1 MINHY
6 CRDNACIVLYNLAK
20 LTIFCVPLLK
30 KYTKKMKR
38 LFLATL
44 IILTLASCHKR
55 AEYKKSAGK
64 IFGTYYAITYQ
75 SSEDLSMGM
84 KEVMDNVNNSLSTFN
99 KNSVISKINSN
110 EDVVLDSLFIN
121 MFTKAIEISEL
132 TEGAFDI
139 TVAPL
144 VNAWG
149 FGFKPNEEKQWLSA
163 AEVDSI
169 KQFVGYKKVWIEGE
183 KVVKSDPRVQL
194 DASAIAKGYGCDL
207 VAEYLRAM
215 GCENFMV
222 DIGGEL
228 VISGVN
234 PNGKKWRVGVSKPEN
249 TTDANVVEVLEIT
262 DCAVAT
268 SGNYRQFYYTEDGMV
283 GHTIDP
289 RTGRPAVNNIVSAT
303 IIAPTCMEADALATA
318 AMVVSDSTVIK
329 SWGRETYLQYK

>member
-1 MINHY
+1 
-6 CRDNACIVLYNLAK
+6 
-20 LTIFCVPLLK
+20 
-30 KYTKKMKR
+30 MKR
-38 LFLATL
+38 LILATL
-44 IILTLASCHKR
+44 IVFTLVSCNQR

-64 IFGTYYAITYQ
+64 IFGTYYAVTYQ
-75 SSEDLSMGM
+75 SSEDLSSGM
-84 KEVMDNVNNSLSTFN
+84 REVMDVVNNSLSTFN
-99 KNSVISKINSN
+99 RNSVISKINNN
-110 EDVVLDSLFIN
+110 EEVVLDSLFIN
-121 MFTKAIEISEL
+121 MFAKAMEISEL

-149 FGFKPNEEKQWLSA
+149 FGFDPSSNKKWLSA
-163 AEVDSI
+163 AEIDSI
-169 KQFVGYKKVWIEGE
+169 KQFVGYKKVWIEDSV
-183 KVVKSDPRVQL
+183 VVKADPRVQL

-207 VAEYLRAM
+207 VAEYLRAK
-215 GCENFMV
+215 GCRNFMV

-228 VISGVN
+228 VVSGVN

-249 TTDANVVEVLEIT
+249 TTDANVVEVLEVT

-268 SGNYRQFYYTEDGMV
+268 SGNYRQFYQTEDGMV

-318 AMVVSDSTVIK
+318 AMVISDSTVIK

>member
-1 MINHY
+1 
-6 CRDNACIVLYNLAK
+6 
-20 LTIFCVPLLK
+20 
-30 KYTKKMKR
+30 MKR
-38 LFLATL
+38 LILATL
-44 IILTLASCHKR
+44 IVFTLVSCNKR

-75 SSEDLSMGM
+75 SSEDLSSGM
-84 KEVMDNVNNSLSTFN
+84 REVMDGVNNSLSTFN
-99 KNSVISKINSN
+99 KNSVISKINNN
-110 EDVVLDSLFIN
+110 EEVVLDTLFTN
-121 MFTKAIEISEL
+121 MFTKAMEISRI
-132 TEGAFDI
+132 TDGAFDI

-149 FGFKPNEEKQWLSA
+149 FGFDPSSEKKWLSE
-163 AEVDSI
+163 AEIDSI
-169 KQFVGYKKVWIEGE
+169 KQFVGYEKVWIEDG
-183 KVVKSDPRVQL
+183 KVVKSDPRVML

-207 VAEYLRAM
+207 VAEYLRAK
-215 GCENFMV
+215 GCQNFMV

-228 VISGVN
+228 VVAGVN

-249 TTDANVVEVLEIT
+249 TTDASVVEVLEVT

-268 SGNYRQFYYTEDGMV
+268 SGNYRQFYQTEDGMV

-289 RTGRPAVNNIVSAT
+289 RTGRPAVNNILSAT

-318 AMVVSDSTVIK
+318 AMVISDSTVIK

>member
-1 MINHY
+1 
-6 CRDNACIVLYNLAK
+6 
-20 LTIFCVPLLK
+20 
-30 KYTKKMKR
+30 MKR
-38 LFLATL
+38 LILATL
-44 IILTLASCHKR
+44 IVFTLVSCNQR

-75 SSEDLSMGM
+75 SSEDLSSGM
-84 KEVMDNVNNSLSTFN
+84 REVMDGVNNSLSTFN
-99 KNSVISKINSN
+99 KNSVISKINNN
-110 EDVVLDSLFIN
+110 EEVVLDTLFTN
-121 MFTKAIEISEL
+121 MFAKAMEISEL

-149 FGFKPNEEKQWLSA
+149 FGFDPSSDKKWLSA
-163 AEVDSI
+163 AEIDSI
-169 KQFVGYKKVWIEGE
+169 KQFVGYKNVWIEDSV
-183 KVVKSDPRVQL
+183 VVKADPRVQL

-207 VAEYLRAM
+207 VAEYLRAK
-215 GCENFMV
+215 GCQNFMV

-228 VISGVN
+228 VVSGVN

-249 TTDANVVEVLEIT
+249 TTDANVVEVLEVT

-268 SGNYRQFYYTEDGMV
+268 SGNYRQFYQTEDGMV

-318 AMVVSDSTVIK
+318 AMVISDSTVIK

>member
-1 MINHY
+1 
-6 CRDNACIVLYNLAK
+6 
-20 LTIFCVPLLK
+20 
-30 KYTKKMKR
+30 MKR
-38 LFLATL
+38 LILATL
-44 IILTLASCHKR
+44 IVFTLVSCNQR

-64 IFGTYYAITYQ
+64 IFGTYYAVTYQ
-75 SSEDLSMGM
+75 SSEDLSSGM
-84 KEVMDNVNNSLSTFN
+84 REVMDGVNNSLSTFN
-99 KNSVISKINSN
+99 RNSVISKINNN
-110 EDVVLDSLFIN
+110 EEVVLDSLFIN
-121 MFTKAIEISEL
+121 MFAKAMEISEL
-132 TEGAFDI
+132 TGGAFDI

-149 FGFKPNEEKQWLSA
+149 FGFDPSSDKKWLSA
-163 AEVDSI
+163 AEIDSI
-169 KQFVGYKKVWIEGE
+169 KQFVGYKKLWIEDS
-183 KVVKSDPRVQL
+183 VVIKTDPRVRL

-207 VAEYLRAM
+207 VAEYLRSK
-215 GCENFMV
+215 GCNNFMV

-228 VISGVN
+228 VVSGVN

-249 TTDANVVEVLEIT
+249 TTENNVVEVLEVT

-268 SGNYRQFYYTEDGMV
+268 SGNYRQFYQTEDGMV

-329 SWGRETYLQYK
+329 SWGRKTLLQYK